1 MTRLKQEDIFNMPS
15 SLDAFDDELRKKT
28 GHTLR
33 EIACHAVGWDDEK
46 CKKTFSTHK
55 VAVVPVDAG
64 QGIISGFG
72 ETVKKIVE
80 HIGFIAFVTQGTDVT
95 GLAEAIGKK
104 SDIIMLADDYRFV
117 SLDIKHRR
125 VVDNSEATGRG
136 FASVLELMV
145 GGLKG
150 EKVLIIGCGPV
161 GRSAAEY
168 LLTVG
173 ATVSIYDVNRRLCDD
188 FARSINDR
196 LKVEIEVL
204 ENLKL
209 GLATHKYLMD
219 ASPAVS
225 IIGEEDIG
233 TETYICAPGVP
244 HGLSPAAAEKVS
256 SRFVYDPLR
265 IGVATMV
272 LNSVAYN
279 E

>member
-1 MTRLKQEDIFNMPS
+1 
-15 SLDAFDDELRKKT
+15 
-28 GHTLR
+28 
-33 EIACHAVGWDDEK
+33 
-46 CKKTFSTHK
+46 
-55 VAVVPVDAG
+55 
-64 QGIISGFG
+64 
-72 ETVKKIVE
+72 
-80 HIGFIAFVTQGTDVT
+80 
-95 GLAEAIGKK
+95 
-104 SDIIMLADDYRFV
+104 
-117 SLDIKHRR
+117 
-125 VVDNSEATGRG
+125 
-136 FASVLELMV
+136 MV

-161 GRSAAEY
+161 GRSAAAY

-173 ATVSIYDVNRRLCDD
+173 ATISIYDANRRLCDD

-233 TETYICAPGVP
+233 PETYICAPGVP
-244 HGLSPAAAEKVS
+244 HGLSPAAFEKAS

-265 IGVATMV
+265 IGVATMIV
-272 LNSVAYN
+272 DSVVYN
-279 E
+279 K